1 MGPIL
6 KTNFDKQSL
15 ANCEFQANVSRE
27 FKDIVIILA
36 SPLSKR
42 LDSER
47 FGEMLTSSN
56 MNLHL
61 YVKFDNIVLYF
72 VRRKRTDVLKITL
85 FEYCLRCRARKTLKL
100 VF

>member
-6 KTNFDKQSL
+6 KTNFDQKSL

-47 FGEMLTSSN
+47 FGEMLTNSN

-61 YVKFDNIVLYF
+61 YVKFDNVVLYF
-72 VRRKRTDVLKITL
+72 VRRKRKSVSKIHYSST
-85 FEYCLRCRARKTLKL
+85 
-100 VF
+100 V

>member
-6 KTNFDKQSL
+6 KTNFDQKSL
-15 ANCEFQANVSRE
+15 ANCEFQENVSTE

-42 LDSER
+42 SDSEK
-47 FGEMLTSSN
+47 FGENLMLTNSN

-61 YVKFDNIVLYF
+61 YVKFDNVVLYF
-72 VRRKRTDVLKITL
+72 VRRKRKSVSKIHYSST
-85 FEYCLRCRARKTLKL
+85 
-100 VF
+100 V